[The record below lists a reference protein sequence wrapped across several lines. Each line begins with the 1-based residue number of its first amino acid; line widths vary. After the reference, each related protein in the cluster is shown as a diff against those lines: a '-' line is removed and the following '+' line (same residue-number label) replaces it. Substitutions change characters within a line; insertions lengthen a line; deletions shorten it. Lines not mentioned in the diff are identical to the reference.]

1 MPNPILKYNFSKLL
15 NPYYIKDIT
24 SPSAPNHLALIP
36 WTAGSVNARLPYKL
50 GSPTENGNNVSLQHY
65 RIMGGDG
72 NGGRVLKLDL
82 SKKKIYSIHIILD
95 FDTSKGPFTF
105 FFLHGDNDKYE
116 MYFYYE
122 NKKITI
128 EGRIDL
134 DGNNKAVFDIE
145 DGKYKSILLMAEKK
159 DNSTDISLYL
169 DYKSI
174 EKKNIKKNVF
184 SYPNITRGAMDVG
197 SGKKRGFKGRMY
209 KFEIYNQILSASDI
223 NNLKDILFN
232 KYISHDIVLKPL
244 IEISNSSVCNNYLF
258 EDIINK
264 LDHNFNGFITN
275 NESLKTKGKAFTFHN
290 SFSIEYEI
298 KITEISNISSEKQ
311 NTWIGGLTFN
321 NKYNTNITTQ
331 NKHLYEYGSL
341 LLSIG
346 IEKFKSPDDNDFT
359 AISVKA
365 SQKQFKSPALNNTD
379 ELKKYMWDDFKIHIY
394 QKYKINQNKY
404 YKVKINYHNN
414 KIEWYING
422 RLFATKVNEDF
433 SKLNNISINYSL
445 GNTVRIRNFKY
456 TNLDDSREKVR
467 CANEEYA
474 KYNYNTKVTA
484 TNPISVVHNNIILEK
499 IFSIPSNRVFKSG
512 CEITNQA
519 DLATKNVFFTL
530 HENFELSITLKKI
543 KDFPTNIPWYN
554 VFRLS
559 NSYNLEN
566 KNKKGDILIGLF
578 YKTVTK
584 NFHISLD
591 HYNITGRPH
600 NVMNIED
607 KLGNEKTIKLKL
619 TKKNYKLTIT
629 VNDIELSHSID
640 VSRLGEEKRVRL
652 FLSDPF
658 HESVFQEY
666 FSLEEFTYKRI
677 PNRIEEI
684 NDNVTSLKLE
694 QRKIEFKQQR
704 EEIKVRKKEVEQK
717 NQELKKQQVI
727 EIQASEL
734 KSNRQN
740 TISNHLQEMGK
751 LAEYDPFDSSQAGY
765 IGEELVD
772 DYQKYNFMNCL
783 QHIKNDAT
791 CKHIHQLKTF
801 DYGEKKEV
809 LQSQNRVDIITFQ
822 KGIELG
828 PEDII
833 NQNKNLQL
841 HSEVLESLTEQI
853 NDNGLTN
860 EQEYITGLELNK
872 PIDYLIEPAYDEFSD
887 IDPSSI
893 FDKLKLKFKIKNKK
907 IEILKNNISQGF
919 ITDNSNQQP
928 IILKKDDRLVTFIDR
943 TNHLNIQVLSV
954 NNIKATFRE
963 KISGKFG
970 EDINLFLKT
979 NNKTVFNKVESME
992 QTNLVYPYDPFVTI
1006 TQ

>member
-1 MPNPILKYNFSKLL
+1 MPNPILKYNFSNLL
-15 NPYYIKDIT
+15 NPSVIKDIT
-24 SPSAPNHLALIP
+24 SPSAPNHLLLIP

-82 SKKKIYSIHIILD
+82 SNREIYSIHIILD

-105 FFLHGDNDKYE
+105 FFLQGDNDKYE

-184 SYPNITRGAMDVG
+184 SYPNITRGTMDVG
-197 SGKKRGFKGRMY
+197 SGKKGGFKGVMY
-209 KFEIYNQILSASDI
+209 KFEIYNQILSVSDI
-223 NNLKDILFN
+223 NNLKKAITQNNHNIDLGTSTQLSGTN
-232 KYISHDIVLKPL
+232 DST
-244 IEISNSSVCNNYLF
+244 CNNYLI

-264 LDHNFNGFITN
+264 LDPNFRGTITDN
-275 NESLKTKGKAFTFHN
+275 KSLGTERKAFTFHQN
-290 SFSIEYEI
+290 FSIEYEI
-298 KITEISNISSEKQ
+298 KFTQIPVENPPI
-311 NTWIGGLTFN
+311 WIGGWLNFT
-321 NKYNTNITTQ
+321 KYELDDEKFDEQNYEFKNIDY
-331 NKHLYEYGSL
+331 KPYRKFYKYGTR
-341 LLSIG
+341 LLSMG
-346 IEKFKSPDDNDFT
+346 IKRDLDFNKEKQIFIDMR
-359 AISVKA
+359 A
-365 SQKQFKSPALNNTD
+365 SSKQSKYPTEKTEPILRKLIWDTMSYRD
-379 ELKKYMWDDFKIHIY
+379 EGGYYNKLF
-394 QKYKINQNKY
+394 INIDTY
-404 YKVKINYHNN
+404 YKVKVIFRSN
-414 KIEWYING
+414 KIFLNING
-422 RLFATKVNEDF
+422 EGIARKDNLDFQKIEDI
-433 SKLNNISINYSL
+433 KITYTL

-456 TNLDDSREKVR
+456 TNLDDSNDRAR

-474 KYNYNTKVTA
+474 KYDYNTKVTK

-499 IFSIPSNRVFKSG
+499 IFSMPSNRVFKSG

-584 NFHISLD
+584 NFHIGLD

-607 KLGNEKTIKLKL
+607 KLGNEKTIKLTL
-619 TKKNYKLTIT
+619 IKKNYKLTIT

-694 QRKIEFKQQR
+694 QRNLELQQQR
-704 EEIKVRKKEVEQK
+704 EEIKVRKREIKQK

-734 KSNRQN
+734 KSNRQT
-740 TISNHLQEMGK
+740 TISNNLQEMGK
-751 LAEYDPFDSSQAGY
+751 LAEYDPFDPSQAGY

-783 QHIKNDAT
+783 QHIKNDTT
-791 CKHIHQLKTF
+791 CKHIHQIKTF

-833 NQNKNLQL
+833 NQNKNLQY
-841 HSEVLESLTEQI
+841 HRPPKRQ
-853 NDNGLTN
+853 
-860 EQEYITGLELNK
+860 
-872 PIDYLIEPAYDEFSD
+872 
-887 IDPSSI
+887 
-893 FDKLKLKFKIKNKK
+893 LK
-907 IEILKNNISQGF
+907 
-919 ITDNSNQQP
+919 
-928 IILKKDDRLVTFIDR
+928 
-943 TNHLNIQVLSV
+943 HL
-954 NNIKATFRE
+954 RH
-963 KISGKFG
+963 
-970 EDINLFLKT
+970 
-979 NNKTVFNKVESME
+979 
-992 QTNLVYPYDPFVTI
+992 
-1006 TQ
+1006 